1 VASTIII
8 SRAEL
13 KAGQLRI
20 EGSGAVPNAA
30 LTVNGQA
37 LGTADGAGN
46 FRIQAIGFS
55 APGCTATVSDGKG
68 SATTPLAGC

>member
-1 VASTIII
+1 VSSITI

-13 KAGQLRI
+13 KAGQLRV

-37 LGTADGAGN
+37 LGRADAAGN
-46 FRIQAIGFS
+46 FRIQAAAFS
-55 APGCTATVSDGKG
+55 APTCRATVSDGSG
-68 SATTPLAGC
+68 SRTAPLAGC